1 MESTNPLLLYSCTTI
16 ESPGSVQRT
25 YILQCPSGRQ
35 KQGELHAR
43 SFFYPDSP
51 PLRSTSTCTMMYDWQ
66 PSYPRSEISHSKSP
80 PCSPDRRVAFV
91 LSSLSRPC
99 MQVSSLSSI
108 TLCRSDV
115 IPLGDMRSSLN
126 GAENNV
132 RRVWTLGERG
142 EGKVRGV

>member
-1 MESTNPLLLYSCTTI
+1 M
-16 ESPGSVQRT
+16 Q
-25 YILQCPSGRQ
+25 
-35 KQGELHAR
+35 A
-43 SFFYPDSP
+43 
-51 PLRSTSTCTMMYDWQ
+51 
-66 PSYPRSEISHSKSP
+66 
-80 PCSPDRRVAFV
+80 
-91 LSSLSRPC
+91 SSL
-99 MQVSSLSSI
+99 LSI